1 MLERRSKSNKKFMV
15 LSALCI
21 FMVVDHHTF
30 TAFNF
35 FGDLIPYNS
44 FFMPLFVFISGYFNK
59 VDRGTKMLPYI
70 WKKIRTL
77 LIPYAGLSLFAF
89 GIELLM
95 DCFKLGT
102 PPEVPSWYLTYALER
117 VATIGA
123 FSPIVGPMWFVLPL
137 FLALLVY
144 AVLKKLL
151 SKIWNSIVAMTVFC
165 VLHLLV
171 IYLAKTTDP
180 EAIKYFLIPLKALF
194 FMPFLEL
201 GIIYRDQLEN
211 LHDRIPV
218 GGKIGLMA
226 GLLLLNLV
234 RTMYLPNSY
243 DIAFDSIDDLS
254 GFTSPYLI
262 TPLESAA
269 VGIIFWITMVDL
281 IGRAF
286 HESKFV
292 NFMSCNTFWIMGLH
306 VTFFNILNCILMAVS
321 ENIVT
326 LPFFDAEYFRETE
339 WYFWEISPAFK
350 IVYVFVGILG
360 PLGLKW
366 LWDRLVL
373 LVGKPFRKKTAAA

>member
-1 MLERRSKSNKKFMV
+1 MIERRSKSNKKFMV

-30 TAFNF
+30 TAFNL
-35 FGDLIPYNS
+35 FGDWMPYNS

-59 VDRGTKMLPYI
+59 VDWGTKLLPYI

-77 LIPYAGLSLFAF
+77 LIPYAGLSLFVF

-95 DCFKLGT
+95 DWFKLGT
-102 PPEVPSWYLTYALER
+102 PPEVPSWYLSYALER
-117 VATIGA
+117 VITIGS
-123 FSPIVGPMWFVLPL
+123 FSSIVGPMWFVLPL

-144 AVLKKLL
+144 AVIKKLL
-151 SKIWNSIVAMTVFC
+151 SKIWNNFAALTIFVI
-165 VLHLLV
+165 LHLLV

-194 FMPFLEL
+194 FMPFLEM
-201 GIIYRDQLEN
+201 GIIYRDHLEN
-211 LHDRIPV
+211 LHERIPV
-218 GGKIGLMA
+218 GGKLGLMA
-226 GLLLLNLV
+226 ALLLVNLV

-262 TPLESAA
+262 TPLESAT

-281 IGRAF
+281 IGKAF

-292 NFMSCNTFWIMGLH
+292 NYMSCNTFWIMGLH

-360 PLGLKW
+360 PLGIKW

-373 LVGKPFRKKTAAA
+373 LVGKPFKKKAIT